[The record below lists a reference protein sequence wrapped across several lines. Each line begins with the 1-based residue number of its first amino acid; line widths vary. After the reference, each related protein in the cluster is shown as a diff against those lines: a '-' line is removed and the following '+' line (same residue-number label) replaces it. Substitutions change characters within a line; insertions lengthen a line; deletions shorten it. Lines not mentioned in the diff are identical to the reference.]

1 MSLLPEII
9 FDILLRLPVKPLLRF
24 RCLSKVMFCTIDD
37 SDFIKAHLNRS
48 IETNTHK
55 KLILVSRRQT
65 FPVLCTL
72 DFDDGMK
79 ERVKL
84 DDPLNHSHRWWAYRV
99 LGCCN
104 GLILLYVDIIKKL
117 ILWNPFTKRH
127 KILKAHANESLRRYD
142 GFGLGYDAASNDY
155 RIVVVPYKMP
165 KEVWIYSL
173 RCNSWKKVDGIWF
186 ELHLCDLGMFVNGVL
201 YFGGKYLDKIV
212 AFDITTETF
221 CTYPLPQTSRF
232 SNNLCVLEGKLCF
245 YTCTRNGTIEI
256 YVGDKQEDGLT
267 WSKLTT
273 IRSNSILCETPLFY
287 SREGNK
293 VLVFEE
299 DNNVVWCDLNE
310 NGIERVKTVNDIKKH
325 YQVICFNYSS
335 TTCWESLVSLGHDS
349 RN

>member
-173 RCNSWKKVDGIWF
+173 RCNSWKKVDVAYCKN
-186 ELHLCDLGMFVNGVL
+186 LVDLEINW
-201 YFGGKYLDKIV
+201 KEEKISSE
-212 AFDITTETF
+212 AALEEAAQ
-221 CTYPLPQTSRF
+221 PLQ
-232 SNNLCVLEGKLCF
+232 L
-245 YTCTRNGTIEI
+245 
-256 YVGDKQEDGLT
+256 Q
-267 WSKLTT
+267 SKL
-273 IRSNSILCETPLFY
+273 
-287 SREGNK
+287 K
-293 VLVFEE
+293 EE
-299 DNNVVWCDLNE
+299 
-310 NGIERVKTVNDIKKH
+310 IKKKV
-325 YQVICFNYSS
+325 QASGRAAFEGGRRFEA
-335 TTCWESLVSLGHDS
+335 TKREF
-349 RN
+349 